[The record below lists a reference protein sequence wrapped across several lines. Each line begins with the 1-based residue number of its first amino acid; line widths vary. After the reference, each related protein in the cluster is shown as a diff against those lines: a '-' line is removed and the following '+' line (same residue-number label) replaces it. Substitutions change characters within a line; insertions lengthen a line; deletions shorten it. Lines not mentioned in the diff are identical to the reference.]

1 VTLLIGGLAVY
12 KAIHVLTTVIPKELG
27 AWVIVLLG
35 AVLGVGASWWLG
47 ENNVLLSGLAM
58 ATIAGATQSVLR
70 LVTLTG
76 DLSLRRSL
84 K

>member
-1 VTLLIGGLAVY
+1 MAIVIGGLAVY
-12 KAIHVLTTVIPKELG
+12 KSIHVLTVLIKPGLDAWLKVTLG
-27 AWVIVLLG
+27 VL
-35 AVLGVGASWWLG
+35 LGVGAAWWLG

-58 ATIAGATQSVLR
+58 STIAGATQSVLR